1 MAHNTTPSPSR
12 QPKRTEK
19 NWLKFLLTKV
29 NERDMVS
36 HNCSV
41 VVEHVA
47 IQQRKTSRPC
57 YRFIHRN
64 IWIKWGFNINTIL
77 LRNALIYL
85 MKIEYPFGYTG
96 DKHTLFHWNCRKYFN
111 FKTAR
116 IWKSQEFR
124 RNEYKMFGVN
134 HCINQNLLQSKIESN
149 WKIQLRN

>member
-12 QPKRTEK
+12 RPKRTEK

-36 HNCSV
+36 HNCSI

-47 IQQRKTSRPC
+47 IQQRKTQRPC

-96 DKHTLFHWNCRKYFN
+96 SHTYIVSLKLPKIFQFQDGYSNHRN
-111 FKTAR
+111 FAEKNIKCLELIIASTK
-116 IWKSQEFR
+116 ICFDQKSSQTG
-124 RNEYKMFGVN
+124 K
-134 HCINQNLLQSKIESN
+134 SS
-149 WKIQLRN
+149 